1 MQGITST
8 SRTPR
13 GLLGALAAVRL
24 SRRAFRAS
32 VGMLAALALVGAACA
47 PAAAP
52 SPTATLTR
60 PTPTPPAKPAVGAA
74 PPSPAASPAA
84 QGSPAA
90 KPPAAPATGKP
101 IKLGVLLSQS
111 GPFVFEGSGGIEA
124 IKLFI
129 ELNNNQLGGRPVE
142 VVYEDTEGRPDQT
155 LTKVKKLVEQDKV
168 DLLVGPVGSN
178 EALAIRDYV
187 DQQKVPMFLSYS
199 IAKDLTQD
207 KASQYIF
214 RTTGSV
220 QLNAGGGWLA
230 AKKLNYKRVISV
242 ATDYAAGR
250 DAAAIFKQY
259 FEGAG
264 GQVVGEVFPPLGTT
278 DVAPYIT
285 QIQSQLGSVD
295 AVVLPQIVGET
306 AIQFVKSYDQF
317 GLKAQKPLF
326 TLSVTVDDASTLPPE
341 GDAAI
346 GVKSFGEWAL
356 RLDNPENQK
365 FVADFRAK
373 YNKDPGQHHMSTYVL
388 MQVMDAGLKAVSGDT
403 ADKPKLVQAFEK
415 VQIATPAGA
424 FKFDDKHQVI
434 ITVYLRTVE
443 KQGNQLVNVINDKV
457 ENVSQAWQA
466 PQ

>member
-1 MQGITST
+1 MQGIRST
-8 SRTPR
+8 SGTPQ
-13 GLLGALAAVRL
+13 G
-24 SRRAFRAS
+24 RAIRAS
-32 VGMLAALALVGAACA
+32 AAMLASLALLGAACA

-52 SPTATLTR
+52 APTATLTR

-84 QGSPAA
+84 KASPAT
-90 KPPAAPATGKP
+90 KPAPASGAP

-178 EALAIRDYV
+178 ESLAIRDYV
-187 DQQKVPMFLSYS
+187 DQQKIPMFLSYS

-242 ATDYAAGR
+242 ATDYSAGR

-264 GQVVGEVFPPLGTT
+264 GQVVGEVFPPLGAT

-356 RLDNPENQK
+356 RLDNPENKK

-373 YNKDPGQHHMSTYVL
+373 YNKDPGQHHMSTFVL
-388 MQVMDAGLKAVSGDT
+388 MQVMDAGLKAVNGDT
-403 ADKPKLVQAFEK
+403 ADKTKLVQAFEK

-457 ENVSQAWQA
+457 ENVSQFWQA